1 MKSKGFS
8 KLLIIGAILLAV
20 VFGLFFFA
28 NKGYKFPEEINS
40 KDVDLIQLN
49 APEKGQKIATVDTT
63 EGTFKIVLYEK
74 EAPATVAHFI
84 KLVNDGYYD
93 GTYVY
98 KIAKDNDGK
107 GQYFQG
113 GTKKQDGFVLD
124 TKNKKKDGFDQ
135 NLYDIEHTS
144 IDVERSK
151 NLWPI
156 KGAIVSTGID
166 SKGSGTFI
174 LGINSLNFDDKLK
187 SQLNEM
193 VEKKKANKDIVDAF
207 LDKGGVPN
215 IPYNITIFA
224 QVYEGMDSY
233 EKIFDVDTDKKS
245 GAPKEAVKIN
255 KITLSTYGE

>member
-1 MKSKGFS
+1 MRSKGLS
-8 KLLIIGAILLAV
+8 KLLIIGVVLLVV

-40 KDVDLIQLN
+40 KDVDLIQLRT
-49 APEKGQKIATVDTT
+49 PEKGQKIATVDTT

-74 EAPATVAHFI
+74 EAPKTVEHFI
-84 KLVNDGYYD
+84 KLVNEGYYD

-98 KIAKDNDGK
+98 KIIKDNGGN

-124 TKNKKKDGFDQ
+124 AKNKSKEGFDQ

-144 IDVERSK
+144 IDIERSK

-156 KGAIVSTGID
+156 KGSIVSTGVD

-174 LGINSLNFDDKLK
+174 LGINSAEFDDKLK
-187 SQLNEM
+187 SALNKQ
-193 VEKKKANKDIVDAF
+193 VEQKKANKDIVDAF

-215 IPYNITIFA
+215 LPYNITIFA

-233 EKIFDVDTDKKS
+233 EKIFNVDTDKKS
-245 GAPKEAVKIN
+245 GAPKEAIKIN

>member
-1 MKSKGFS
+1 MRNKGLS
-8 KLLIIGAILLAV
+8 KLLIIGIILLVV

-40 KDVDLIQLN
+40 KDVDLIQLKT
-49 APEKGQKIATVDTT
+49 PEKGQKIATVDTT

-74 EAPATVAHFI
+74 EAPKTVEHFI

-93 GTYVY
+93 GTYIY
-98 KIAKDNDGK
+98 KIAKDNANVS
-107 GQYFQG
+107 QYFQG

-124 TKNKKKDGFDQ
+124 AKNKNKEGFDQ
-135 NLYDIEHTS
+135 DLYDIEHKS
-144 IDVERSK
+144 IDIERSK

-156 KGAIVSTGID
+156 KGAIVSTGVD

-187 SQLNEM
+187 AQLNEM
-193 VEKKKANKDIVDAF
+193 VEKKKANKEIVDAF

-215 IPYNITIFA
+215 LPYNITIFA

-233 EKIFDVDTDKKS
+233 EKIFDADTEKKS
-245 GAPKEAVKIN
+245 GAPKEAIKIN